1 MLRKLLPQGLGTAQG
16 SSLLPILL
24 CCREQ
29 WQEELRWDSMWQSS
43 GKPTASGYPLL
54 SLQLGTGP
62 SRVPLCREMEH
73 DDHHHLSHF
82 LPTRSNRSALHRLGA
97 D

>member
-29 WQEELRWDSMWQSS
+29 WQEELRWDSVLAELWQTH
-43 GKPTASGYPLL
+43 GFLL
-54 SLQLGTGP
+54 SPVVPAAGHRSIPGSSLQG
-62 SRVPLCREMEH
+62 
-73 DDHHHLSHF
+73 
-82 LPTRSNRSALHRLGA
+82 NGA
-97 D
+97 